1 VSDGLSGEAIVE
13 SEKPRAELDDLYASM
28 VLKEMQPDEK
38 LLFARLEDPVPRMIV
53 MTKALLALVIMLL
66 IFDIYV
72 KHHSPPSLGNFILF
86 VIVWLIFLLLF
97 RKVYKVVDA
106 ITTQRFIR
114 VRPGISVHYGWLKD
128 IEKVNLS
135 KPRNNKTDMEI
146 LLKESGKYEARN
158 LKRPEMKPRVHN
170 GVKKI
175 TISNLEYTPQLKAV
189 VDDLAKSIK

>member
-1 VSDGLSGEAIVE
+1 MRGEAIVE

-53 MTKALLALVIMLL
+53 MTKALLAVVLVVL

-72 KHHSPPSLGNFILF
+72 KHHSPPSLGNSILF
-86 VIVWLIFLLLF
+86 VMVWLIFLLLF

-128 IEKVNLS
+128 IEKVHLS
-135 KPRNNKTDMEI
+135 VPRKNKTDLEI
-146 LLKESGKYEARN
+146 HLKESGKYEARN

-175 TISNLEYTPQLKAV
+175 TINNLEYTPQLKTV
-189 VDDLAKSIK
+189 VDDLAKSVK

>member
-1 VSDGLSGEAIVE
+1 ME

-72 KHHSPPSLGNFILF
+72 KHHSPPSLGNSILF
-86 VIVWLIFLLLF
+86 VMVWLIFLLLF

-135 KPRNNKTDMEI
+135 NPRNNKTDMEI
-146 LLKESGKYEARN
+146 MLKETGKYEARN

-175 TISNLEYTPQLKAV
+175 NINNLEYTPQLKAV